1 MTKTPESPLAA
12 EPADGFLARWSR
24 RKSTQRQ
31 GLAVA
36 PEPPAVAPTVLANTA
51 PIPQFVD
58 VAPAN
63 PADSAPAA
71 AVEPPPTLDDV
82 AALLPGDDVRRFVVP
97 GGDATVR
104 NAALKKLFAD
114 PHYNL
119 MDGLD
124 TYIDD
129 YGRPDPLPVG
139 MLRQMAQSQFLGLF
153 NDEDNA
159 LAPAPADRLADT
171 AQSLEVLDAPSP
183 TVALAQTPVSVLPAT
198 HENADLRLQP
208 LDAPE
213 PGGVA
218 PGAGPDPGR

>member
-12 EPADGFLARWSR
+12 ESRDGFLARWSR

-36 PEPPAVAPTVLANTA
+36 PEPPAIAQTVAANTA

-58 VAPAN
+58 AVPAN

-124 TYIDD
+124 TYIYD

-153 NDEDNA
+153 NDADNA
-159 LAPAPADRLADT
+159 LAPAPADSLADT
-171 AQSLEVLDAPSP
+171 AQSLQALDAPAP
-183 TVALAQTPVSVLPAT
+183 VLALAQTPVSELPAT

-213 PGGVA
+213 LGGVA